1 MLGKIPF
8 RDWPTFLKL
17 GFAALIRAG
26 REIRRFSAR
35 RLVRT
40 DSGSIL
46 SVYVAGFSFLY
57 LSSVYFH
64 SSALL
69 VTSKFRARTSC
80 FLRPNTKCFHRSQGV
95 RRFIIT
101 SCIAMMTQH
110 CRLNILAIFGQI
122 YVSMSLVFVSYI
134 YIYFLRLNK
143 ENAGFLCSFSY
154 WIKIFVFRRK
164 YPDCTGSCGKSCS
177 FPLPFINS
185 FDVVAAMDSSCSFL
199 RKRDKDLPRS

>member
-8 RDWPTFLKL
+8 RDWPTSVKL
-17 GFAALIRAG
+17 GLAALIRAG

-69 VTSKFRARTSC
+69 LASKFRARTSC
-80 FLRPNTKCFHRSQGV
+80 FFLRPDTTFHRSQGV

-101 SCIAMMTQH
+101 SYHNDDTTLPFKYPRDLWIDI
-110 CRLNILAIFGQI
+110 RIDVFGVRQ
-122 YVSMSLVFVSYI
+122 LYI
-134 YIYFLRLNK
+134 YMYI
-143 ENAGFLCSFSY
+143 
-154 WIKIFVFRRK
+154 
-164 YPDCTGSCGKSCS
+164 
-177 FPLPFINS
+177 
-185 FDVVAAMDSSCSFL
+185 SSV
-199 RKRDKDLPRS
+199 

>member
-17 GFAALIRAG
+17 GLAALIRAG

-64 SSALL
+64 SSALFL
-69 VTSKFRARTSC
+69 ASKFRARTSC
-80 FLRPNTKCFHRSQGV
+80 FLRPNTTFHRSQGV

-101 SCIAMMTQH
+101 PYHNDDTTLPSKYPRDLWIDI
-110 CRLNILAIFGQI
+110 RIDVFGVRQ
-122 YVSMSLVFVSYI
+122 LYI

-143 ENAGFLCSFSY
+143 ENAGFLRSFSY
-154 WIKIFVFRRK
+154 CIKIFFVFRRK
-164 YPDCTGSCGKSCS
+164 YPVDCTGSCGKSCS
-177 FPLPFINS
+177 FSRSHLLTC
-185 FDVVAAMDSSCSFL
+185 AFL
-199 RKRDKDLPRS
+199 NASAFYR